1 MRITDTK
8 LRNIIRD
15 ELKRK
20 RVYEA
25 KEKVSAG
32 KMNRLRIKVNN
43 DWKKNKNVAKVQG
56 LIYDLKVGDDTK
68 NDLMDYLFST
78 SAGLAG
84 PSRDTR
90 RTAKA
95 EVPEEAPE
103 KKEKVLVHSPTKD
116 GGPSD
121 PRVATAGHGEEAEV
135 FTLGADGQSISY
147 AAAMK
152 DILAG
157 KKMLKAGQGGDAF
170 KTSEDEAKKTIWRQ
184 IKIIQ
189 GLLISAGYAK
199 GLFSKPTG
207 YFGPKTKSAVLKMQT
222 ALKLARDGIV
232 GRQTAAAFNPKVEG
246 SKVPITGKDVSDA
259 IERVINELPPAK
271 VQKES
276 IRRWRNSRLRR
287 DPSKV
292 RVTRR
297 QLRRAIREEFSSVTE
312 QPTPRPLFDDPI
324 ETAKEL
330 SKSKDLNSEVL
341 ATWQKIYKKEM
352 KLPPY
357 SNEAPEGAIRGEVTV
372 AGNKITSWKA
382 PDDASKSEIADMDK
396 VLEYMKKYR
405 VLEYKRLDIPDG
417 TYAIESISG
426 RG

>member
-15 ELKRK
+15 EIKRNIVKEASSSRIARVKQNLKFKYQKETKKGGKDAGIKAAMAHVEKLRDVTDEQRETLRK
-20 RVYEA
+20 HVNDLGGVESVA
-25 KEKVSAG
+25 SVSA
-32 KMNRLRIKVNN
+32 
-43 DWKKNKNVAKVQG
+43 
-56 LIYDLKVGDDTK
+56 
-68 NDLMDYLFST
+68 
-78 SAGLAG
+78 
-84 PSRDTR
+84 
-90 RTAKA
+90 A
-95 EVPEEAPE
+95 EDVPEDAPE

-121 PRVATAGHGEEAEV
+121 PRIATAGHGEEAEV

-147 AAAMK
+147 TAAMK

>member
-1 MRITDTK
+1 MRITDTR
-8 LRNIIRD
+8 LRNIVRNEIKRNIVKEASSSRIARVKQNLKFKYQKETKKGGKDAGVKAAMTHVEKLRD
-15 ELKRK
+15 VTDEQRETLRK
-20 RVYEA
+20 HVNDLGGVESVA
-25 KEKVSAG
+25 SVSA
-32 KMNRLRIKVNN
+32 
-43 DWKKNKNVAKVQG
+43 
-56 LIYDLKVGDDTK
+56 
-68 NDLMDYLFST
+68 
-78 SAGLAG
+78 
-84 PSRDTR
+84 
-90 RTAKA
+90 A
-95 EVPEEAPE
+95 EDVPEDAPE
-103 KKEKVLVHSPTKD
+103 KKEKVLVHSPTRD

-121 PRVATAGHGEEAEV
+121 PRIATAGHGKEAEV
-135 FTLGADGQSISY
+135 FTVGADGQSISY
-147 AAAMK
+147 TDAMK

-207 YFGPKTKSAVLKMQT
+207 YFGSKTKSAVLKMQT

-232 GRQTAAAFNPKVEG
+232 GRQTAAAFNPKVTG

-259 IERVINELPPAK
+259 IERVINELPPAS

-312 QPTPRPLFDDPI
+312 QSLALPPRAPPPLFDDPI
-324 ETAKEL
+324 QTAKEEF
-330 SKSKDLNSEVL
+330 SRNDNLNMKVT
-341 ATWQKIYKKEM
+341 ARWVKINKE
-352 KLPPY
+352 
-357 SNEAPEGAIRGEVTV
+357 RGGVFGNKVAANVTV
-372 AGNKITSWKA
+372 KNGRVTDW
-382 PDDASKSEIADMDK
+382 EM
-396 VLEYMKKYR
+396 LEEESSSTKKTTDTVIGSMKGETLTN
-405 VLEYKRLDIPDG
+405 VPDG
-417 TYAIESISG
+417 TYQVS
-426 RG
+426 RTHT